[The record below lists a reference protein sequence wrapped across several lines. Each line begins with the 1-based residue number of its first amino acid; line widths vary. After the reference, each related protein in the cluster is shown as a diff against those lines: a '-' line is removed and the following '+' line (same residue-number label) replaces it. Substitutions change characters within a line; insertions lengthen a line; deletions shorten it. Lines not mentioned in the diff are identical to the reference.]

1 MNTFQV
7 QGKLHLVNLAEFQKL
22 VRDNCQERFRTVL
35 YRRAM
40 YRIAEIVALRTKC
53 KALVTGEAL
62 GQVASQTVV
71 NMDTTNRAIDM
82 LVLRPLIGEDKL
94 ETIAV
99 AEKIGTMELSA
110 PQVPD
115 SCTVF
120 APASPATSAPVDV
133 IEKEEMKIPNYPQ
146 VLQQIIDEIEIIA

>member
-1 MNTFQV
+1 
-7 QGKLHLVNLAEFQKL
+7 
-22 VRDNCQERFRTVL
+22 
-35 YRRAM
+35 
-40 YRIAEIVALRTKC
+40 
-53 KALVTGEAL
+53 
-62 GQVASQTVV
+62 
-71 NMDTTNRAIDM
+71 MDTTNRAIDM